1 MAYATAQLMPRYVR
15 HCVAFGASASG
26 SSVDGWSADACAR
39 ARGTVC
45 GTTCAQGA
53 GVDGSLVSFLYS
65 TNVSTG
71 SFTSACHV
79 LLTFSLRR
87 SAQTSTTCSISMR
100 CGDLCL
106 SRPLPSL
113 TACCRTFVSLR
124 STQAPLRASS
134 VCRLQRWLMLLPLPS
149 TMVSASYR
157 ARAP

>member
-1 MAYATAQLMPRYVR
+1 MLNAALAEADGEQAMAYATAQLTPHYVR

-26 SSVDGWSADACAR
+26 SSVDGWSADARTR

-53 GVDGSLVSFLYS
+53 GVDGSLVLFLYS

-71 SFTSACHV
+71 SFTSAMAPQAASACHI

-100 CGDLCL
+100 CGDIC
-106 SRPLPSL
+106 
-113 TACCRTFVSLR
+113 
-124 STQAPLRASS
+124 
-134 VCRLQRWLMLLPLPS
+134 
-149 TMVSASYR
+149 
-157 ARAP
+157 